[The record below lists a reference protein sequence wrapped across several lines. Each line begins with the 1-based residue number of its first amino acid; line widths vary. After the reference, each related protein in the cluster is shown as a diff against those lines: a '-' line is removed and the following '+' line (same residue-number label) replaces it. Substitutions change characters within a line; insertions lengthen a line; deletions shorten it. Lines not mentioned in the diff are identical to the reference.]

1 MLFSVYLRE
10 LTNEWVLIETAEV
23 WAKEQEQEGM
33 KG

>member
-1 MLFSVYLRE
+1 MLFSLYLGD
-10 LTNEWVLIETAEV
+10 LTNEWVLIETVEV